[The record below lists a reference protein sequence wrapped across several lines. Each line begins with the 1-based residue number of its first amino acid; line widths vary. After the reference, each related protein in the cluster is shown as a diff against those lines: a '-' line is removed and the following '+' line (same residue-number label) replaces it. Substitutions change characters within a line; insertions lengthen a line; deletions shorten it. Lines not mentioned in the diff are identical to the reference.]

1 MFRLTVINNNSDNYC
16 LIFSFF
22 QLRGLMRSSWGR
34 ISWWRSSIFLV
45 TPLTNQIAA
54 EHSWEWIHC
63 LTLIFCTVCPNK
75 VLQSELVDFPSLL
88 WASALVFPHQFLCLP
103 AEWVEHELVH
113 VWLYMAVY
121 TCTLCS
127 CEHQRWRRKKK
138 QWEGWPQRRGGYVY
152 LYTKWCMRRPR
163 TTQLDPVSVN
173 TVTPPSNTRTQQR
186 KPTRAPDT
194 FFLCF
199 LLLFFPLLYSLC
211 SQDLLHSSSWAF
223 LKLQVGSS
231 LVTKEEDESRHV

>member
-1 MFRLTVINNNSDNYC
+1 M
-16 LIFSFF
+16 
-22 QLRGLMRSSWGR
+22 
-34 ISWWRSSIFLV
+34 
-45 TPLTNQIAA
+45 
-54 EHSWEWIHC
+54 
-63 LTLIFCTVCPNK
+63 
-75 VLQSELVDFPSLL
+75 LQSELVDFPSLL
-88 WASALVFPHQFLCLP
+88 WVSALVFPHQFLCLP

-231 LVTKEEDESRHV
+231 LVTKEEDESRHVWGVGCVWVGGALCVRVIYRPLFPIVSVESFRLSRVAWLCDCCGGGKRWWYH